1 MSARQP
7 NLFEFDQNIY
17 ETSSTGAYK
26 NNEVTQDSDNLD
38 ELLIKMK
45 KFIDLGILFP
55 SDYYYNIAYYRKER
69 IYQDNQGV
77 YCLDFAIS
85 SDSERLLS
93 AFEKNPAITAKE
105 LLGVGIANGAVKTI
119 QRHLDENPHITAKEI
134 LTKFGI
140 FDRPTY
146 WTYAKSDSIDDI
158 NCVKELLI
166 EFASLRDSLNLTD
179 KKFNFMRVNKRTKL
193 EDQTAVIPR
202 CFDGLCLES
211 NIMKI
216 LQGVKDGKEN

>member
-1 MSARQP
+1 M
-7 NLFEFDQNIY
+7 
-17 ETSSTGAYK
+17 
-26 NNEVTQDSDNLD
+26 
-38 ELLIKMK
+38 
-45 KFIDLGILFP
+45 
-55 SDYYYNIAYYRKER
+55 
-69 IYQDNQGV
+69 

-119 QRHLDENPHITAKEI
+119 QRHIDENPQITTKEI

>member
-7 NLFEFDQNIY
+7 NLFEFDQNIFETNSTSTY
-17 ETSSTGAYK
+17 ESD
-26 NNEVTQDSDNLD
+26 EVNQGNKNLD
-38 ELLIKMK
+38 ELLQGIK

-55 SDYYYNIAYYRKER
+55 SDYYYNIAYYRKEK
-69 IYQDNQGV
+69 IYQDNQGL

-93 AFEKNPAITAKE
+93 AFEKNPAITSKE

-119 QRHLDENPHITAKEI
+119 QRHIDENPQITAKEI

-216 LQGVKDGKEN
+216 LQGVKNGKEN

>member
-7 NLFEFDQNIY
+7 NLFEFDQNIFETNSTSAY
-17 ETSSTGAYK
+17 ESE
-26 NNEVTQDSDNLD
+26 EVSQDNKNLD
-38 ELLIKMK
+38 DLLQGIK

-55 SDYYYNIAYYRKER
+55 SDYYYNIAYYRKEK
-69 IYQDNQGV
+69 IYQDNQGL

-93 AFEKNPAITAKE
+93 AFEKNPAITSKE

-119 QRHLDENPHITAKEI
+119 QRHIDENPQITAKEI

-140 FDRPTY
+140 FERPTY

-216 LQGVKDGKEN
+216 LQGVKDGNEN

>member
-7 NLFEFDQNIY
+7 NLFEFDQNIFETNSTSTY
-17 ETSSTGAYK
+17 ESD
-26 NNEVTQDSDNLD
+26 EVNQGNKNLD
-38 ELLIKMK
+38 ELLQGIK

-55 SDYYYNIAYYRKER
+55 SDYYYNIAYYRKEK
-69 IYQDNQGV
+69 IYQDNQGL

-93 AFEKNPAITAKE
+93 AFEKNPAITSKE

-119 QRHLDENPHITAKEI
+119 QRHIDENPQITAKEI

-216 LQGVKDGKEN
+216 LQGVKDGNEN

>member
-7 NLFEFDQNIY
+7 NLFEFDQNIFETNSTSAY
-17 ETSSTGAYK
+17 ESD
-26 NNEVTQDSDNLD
+26 EVSQDNKNLD
-38 ELLIKMK
+38 DLLQGIK

-55 SDYYYNIAYYRKER
+55 SDYYYNIAYYRKEK
-69 IYQDNQGV
+69 IYQDNQGL

-93 AFEKNPAITAKE
+93 AFEKNPAITSKE

-119 QRHLDENPHITAKEI
+119 QRHIDENPQITAKEI

-166 EFASLRDSLNLTD
+166 EFALLRDSLNLTD

-216 LQGVKDGKEN
+216 LQGVKDGNEN

>member
-1 MSARQP
+1 
-7 NLFEFDQNIY
+7 
-17 ETSSTGAYK
+17 
-26 NNEVTQDSDNLD
+26 
-38 ELLIKMK
+38 MK

-69 IYQDNQGV
+69 IYQDNQGL

-119 QRHLDENPHITAKEI
+119 QRHIDENPQITAKEI

-166 EFASLRDSLNLTD
+166 EFSSLRDSLNLAD

>member
-69 IYQDNQGV
+69 IYQDNQGL

-105 LLGVGIANGAVKTI
+105 
-119 QRHLDENPHITAKEI
+119 I

-146 WTYAKSDSIDDI
+146 WTYAKSYSIDDI
-158 NCVKELLI
+158 NCVKEILI

-193 EDQTAVIPR
+193 DDQTAVIPR

>member
-7 NLFEFDQNIY
+7 NLFEFDQNIFETNSTSAY
-17 ETSSTGAYK
+17 ESD
-26 NNEVTQDSDNLD
+26 EVNQGNKNLD
-38 ELLIKMK
+38 ELLQGIK

-55 SDYYYNIAYYRKER
+55 SDYYYNIAYYRKEK
-69 IYQDNQGV
+69 IYQDNQGL

-93 AFEKNPAITAKE
+93 AFEKNPAITSKE

-119 QRHLDENPHITAKEI
+119 QRHIDENQQITAKEI

-146 WTYAKSDSIDDI
+146 WTYAKNDSIDDI

-211 NIMKI
+211 NI
-216 LQGVKDGKEN
+216 VKLSTSF

>member
-7 NLFEFDQNIY
+7 NLFEFDQNIFETNSTSAY
-17 ETSSTGAYK
+17 ESD
-26 NNEVTQDSDNLD
+26 EVNQGNKNLD
-38 ELLIKMK
+38 ELLQGIK

-55 SDYYYNIAYYRKER
+55 SDYYYNIAYYRKEK
-69 IYQDNQGV
+69 IYQDNQGL

-93 AFEKNPAITAKE
+93 AFEKNPAITSKE

-119 QRHLDENPHITAKEI
+119 QRHIDENPQITAKEI

-211 NIMKI
+211 NI
-216 LQGVKDGKEN
+216 VKLSTSF

>member
-7 NLFEFDQNIY
+7 NLFEFDQNIFETNSTSAY
-17 ETSSTGAYK
+17 ESD
-26 NNEVTQDSDNLD
+26 EVNQGNKNLD
-38 ELLIKMK
+38 ELLQGIK

-55 SDYYYNIAYYRKER
+55 SDYYYNIAYYRKEK
-69 IYQDNQGV
+69 IYQDNQGL

-93 AFEKNPAITAKE
+93 AFEKNPAITSKE

-119 QRHLDENPHITAKEI
+119 QRHIDENPQITAKEI

-193 EDQTAVIPR
+193 EDQIAVIPR

-216 LQGVKDGKEN
+216 LQGVKDGNEN

>member
-7 NLFEFDQNIY
+7 NLFEFDQNIFETNSTSAY
-17 ETSSTGAYK
+17 ESD
-26 NNEVTQDSDNLD
+26 EVNQGNKNLD
-38 ELLIKMK
+38 ELLQGIK

-55 SDYYYNIAYYRKER
+55 SDYYYNIAYYRKEK
-69 IYQDNQGV
+69 IYQDNQGL

-93 AFEKNPAITAKE
+93 AFEKNPAITSKE

-119 QRHLDENPHITAKEI
+119 QRHIDENPQITAKEI

-193 EDQTAVIPR
+193 EDQTTVIPR

-216 LQGVKDGKEN
+216 LQGVKDGNEN

>member
-7 NLFEFDQNIY
+7 NLFEFDQNIFETNSTRAY
-17 ETSSTGAYK
+17 ESD
-26 NNEVTQDSDNLD
+26 EVNQGNKNLD
-38 ELLIKMK
+38 ELLQGIK

-55 SDYYYNIAYYRKER
+55 SDYYYNIAYYRKEK
-69 IYQDNQGV
+69 IYQDNQGL

-93 AFEKNPAITAKE
+93 AFEKNPAITSKE

-119 QRHLDENPHITAKEI
+119 QRHIDENPQITAKEI

-179 KKFNFMRVNKRTKL
+179 KRFNFMRVNKRTKL

-216 LQGVKDGKEN
+216 LQGVKDGNEN

>member
-7 NLFEFDQNIY
+7 NLFEFDQNIFETNSTSAY
-17 ETSSTGAYK
+17 ESD
-26 NNEVTQDSDNLD
+26 EVNQGNKNLD
-38 ELLIKMK
+38 ELLQGIK

-69 IYQDNQGV
+69 IYQDKQGM

-119 QRHLDENPHITAKEI
+119 QRHIDENPQITAKEI

-211 NIMKI
+211 NIIKI
-216 LQGVKDGKEN
+216 LQGVKDGNEN

>member
-7 NLFEFDQNIY
+7 NLFEFDQNIFETNSTSAY
-17 ETSSTGAYK
+17 ESD
-26 NNEVTQDSDNLD
+26 EVNQGNKNLD
-38 ELLIKMK
+38 GLLQGIK

-69 IYQDNQGV
+69 IYQDNEGM

-119 QRHLDENPHITAKEI
+119 QRHIDENPQITAKEI

-216 LQGVKDGKEN
+216 LQGVKDGNEN

>member
-69 IYQDNQGV
+69 IYQDNQGL

-93 AFEKNPAITAKE
+93 AFEKNPA
-105 LLGVGIANGAVKTI
+105 
-119 QRHLDENPHITAKEI
+119 ITAKEI

-193 EDQTAVIPR
+193 DDQTAVIPR

>member
-7 NLFEFDQNIY
+7 NLFEFDQNIFETNSTSAY
-17 ETSSTGAYK
+17 ESD
-26 NNEVTQDSDNLD
+26 EVNQGNKNLD
-38 ELLIKMK
+38 ELLQGIK

-55 SDYYYNIAYYRKER
+55 SDYYYNIAYYRKEK
-69 IYQDNQGV
+69 IYQDNQGL

-93 AFEKNPAITAKE
+93 AFEKNPAITSKE

-119 QRHLDENPHITAKEI
+119 QRHIDENPQITAKEI

-140 FDRPTY
+140 FDRPIY

-216 LQGVKDGKEN
+216 LQGVKDGNEN

>member
-105 LLGVGIANGAVKTI
+105 
-119 QRHLDENPHITAKEI
+119 I

-146 WTYAKSDSIDDI
+146 WTYAKSYSIDDI
-158 NCVKELLI
+158 NCVKEILI

>member
-7 NLFEFDQNIY
+7 NLFEFDQNIFETNSTSAY
-17 ETSSTGAYK
+17 ESD
-26 NNEVTQDSDNLD
+26 EVNQDNKNLD
-38 ELLIKMK
+38 GLLQGIK

-55 SDYYYNIAYYRKER
+55 SDYYYNIAYYRKEK
-69 IYQDNQGV
+69 IYQDNQGL

-93 AFEKNPAITAKE
+93 AFEKNPAITSKE

-119 QRHLDENPHITAKEI
+119 QRHIDENLQITAKEI

-216 LQGVKDGKEN
+216 LQGVKDGNEN

>member
-7 NLFEFDQNIY
+7 NLFEFDQNIFETNSTSAY
-17 ETSSTGAYK
+17 ESD
-26 NNEVTQDSDNLD
+26 EVNQGNKNLD
-38 ELLIKMK
+38 ELLQGIK

-55 SDYYYNIAYYRKER
+55 SDYYYNIAYYRKEK
-69 IYQDNQGV
+69 IYQDNQGL

-93 AFEKNPAITAKE
+93 AFEKNPAITSKE

-119 QRHLDENPHITAKEI
+119 QRHIDENPQITAKEI

-166 EFASLRDSLNLTD
+166 EFASLRNSLNLTD
-179 KKFNFMRVNKRTKL
+179 KRFNFMRVNKRTKL

-216 LQGVKDGKEN
+216 LQGVKDGNEN

>member
-7 NLFEFDQNIY
+7 NLFEFDQNIFETNSTSAY
-17 ETSSTGAYK
+17 ESD
-26 NNEVTQDSDNLD
+26 EVNQGNKNLD
-38 ELLIKMK
+38 ELLQGIK

-55 SDYYYNIAYYRKER
+55 SDYYYNIAYYRKEK
-69 IYQDNQGV
+69 IYQDNQGL

-93 AFEKNPAITAKE
+93 AFEKNPAITSKE

-119 QRHLDENPHITAKEI
+119 QRYIDENPQITAKEI

-216 LQGVKDGKEN
+216 LQGVKNGKEN

>member
-7 NLFEFDQNIY
+7 NLFEFDQNIFETNSTSTY
-17 ETSSTGAYK
+17 ESD
-26 NNEVTQDSDNLD
+26 EVNQGNKNLD
-38 ELLIKMK
+38 ELLQGIK

-69 IYQDNQGV
+69 IYQDNQGL

-193 EDQTAVIPR
+193 DDQTAVIPR

>member
-7 NLFEFDQNIY
+7 NLFEFDQNIFETNSTSAY
-17 ETSSTGAYK
+17 ESD
-26 NNEVTQDSDNLD
+26 EVNQGNKNLD
-38 ELLIKMK
+38 ELLQGIK

-55 SDYYYNIAYYRKER
+55 SDYYYNIAYYRKEK
-69 IYQDNQGV
+69 IYQDNQGL

-93 AFEKNPAITAKE
+93 AFEKNPAITSKE

-119 QRHLDENPHITAKEI
+119 QRHIDENPQITAKEI

-179 KKFNFMRVNKRTKL
+179 KRFNFMRVNKRTKL

-216 LQGVKDGKEN
+216 LQGVKDGNEN

>member
-7 NLFEFDQNIY
+7 NLFEFDQNIFETNSTSAY
-17 ETSSTGAYK
+17 ESG
-26 NNEVTQDSDNLD
+26 EVNQGNKNLD
-38 ELLIKMK
+38 ELLQGIK
-45 KFIDLGILFP
+45 KFIDIGILFP
-55 SDYYYNIAYYRKER
+55 SDYYYNIAYYRKEK
-69 IYQDNQGV
+69 IYQDNQGL

-93 AFEKNPAITAKE
+93 AFEKNPAITSKE

-119 QRHLDENPHITAKEI
+119 QRHIDENPQITAKEI

-216 LQGVKDGKEN
+216 LQGVKDGNEN

>member
-7 NLFEFDQNIY
+7 NLFEFDQNIFETNSTSAY
-17 ETSSTGAYK
+17 ESD
-26 NNEVTQDSDNLD
+26 EVNQGNKNLD
-38 ELLIKMK
+38 GLLQGIK

-55 SDYYYNIAYYRKER
+55 SDYYYNIAYYRKEK
-69 IYQDNQGV
+69 IYQDNQGL

-93 AFEKNPAITAKE
+93 AFEKNPAITSKE

-119 QRHLDENPHITAKEI
+119 QRHIDENLQITAKEI

-216 LQGVKDGKEN
+216 LQGVKDGNEN